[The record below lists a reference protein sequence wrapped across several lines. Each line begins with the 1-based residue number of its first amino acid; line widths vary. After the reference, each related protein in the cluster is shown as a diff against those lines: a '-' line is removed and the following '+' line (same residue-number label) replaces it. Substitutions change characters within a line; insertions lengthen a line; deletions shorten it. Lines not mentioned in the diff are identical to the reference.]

1 MKTVLITGS
10 TSGIGAET
18 ARLFAKNGFSVIING
33 RDEKRGQATAK
44 EVGGIFIKADVT
56 VPNQVV
62 KLFNQI
68 KSLDVLINNVG
79 GVVGNDFFDKAK
91 EEDLQKSFNANFFS
105 AFYCSQQASKI
116 IKNGAI
122 VNVASI
128 CGFGMYP
135 AGPIGLPIYSAA
147 KAALLN
153 LSQNMAKL
161 LAPNIRVNAVVPGYT
176 KTGPTGLY
184 MSLLVKA
191 KLNPQTL
198 VGRINDLKET
208 ASVIYMA
215 ATNEAM
221 TGSQIVVDGGAL
233 VK

>member
-10 TSGIGAET
+10 TSGIGRET
-18 ARLFAKNGFSVIING
+18 ARLFAENGFSVIING
-33 RDEKRGQATAK
+33 RDEKKGQQAAK
-44 EVGGIFIKADVT
+44 ETGGIFIKADVT
-56 VPNQVV
+56 DSKQVD
-62 KLFNQI
+62 KLFSQI

-79 GVVGNDFFDKAK
+79 RVVGNDFFDKATPS
-91 EEDLQKSFNANFFS
+91 DLINSFDENFFS
-105 AFYCSQQASKI
+105 AFYCSQKASKI
-116 IKNGAI
+116 IKKGAI

-135 AGPIGLPIYSAA
+135 AGPRGLPIYSAA

-184 MSLLVKA
+184 MSLLVKSR
-191 KLNPQTL
+191 LNPQTL
-198 VGRINDLKET
+198 VGRINTSRET
-208 ASVIYMA
+208 ASVIYLA